1 MPRSAFLAATGEHL
15 DIMLRV
21 GRRYVSPP
29 IVSIFWSL
37 AASVERVVGVS
48 FCGYN
53 TAWGAP
59 HLLLVGFAS
68 VFVTFFV
75 LLLAP
80 LVIMAPVENY
90 FVCLA
95 LRCASCFTSSGLSVT
110 ISFTS
115 SKFGCDFAEL
125 LQDLRRG
132 NMLRRLRSLATICR
146 SDWVCFILH
155 LLLIGLSPPTSAPV
169 DVI

>member
-15 DIMLRV
+15 DNMRRV
-21 GRRYVSPP
+21 GQRYVSPP
-29 IVSIFWSL
+29 IVSIFWSF
-37 AASVERVVGVS
+37 AASVERVVSVS
-48 FCGYN
+48 FCGCN
-53 TAWGAP
+53 TSCGAS

-80 LVIMAPVENY
+80 LVMMAPDENH

-125 LQDLRRG
+125 LQECRR
-132 NMLRRLRSLATICR
+132 
-146 SDWVCFILH
+146 H
-155 LLLIGLSPPTSAPV
+155 TSCAESCQDFLFV
-169 DVI
+169 EIETLFRVA